1 RFAAR
6 LVPWQHQGEQVTMS
20 LDPQASYLITGGV
33 GALGLQTAQ
42 QLVAD
47 GARRLVLSSRR
58 TELSAAQQQA
68 VMELEAAGATVAVVG
83 ADVGEADAVQRL
95 LAHCNALGPLR
106 GIVHAAGMIDDG
118 VLAAQTPTRLA
129 GVMRPKAE
137 GAWHLHRLTTGYE
150 LDFFIGFSSLAS
162 AIGSSGQSNYAAA
175 NGFLDGL
182 LHARRAQGLTGQSIN
197 WGPWS
202 AIGLAA
208 HLTATMQRQGIGM
221 ISPAQG
227 RAIFCYLM
235 RQATAHVAVLPLN
248 PAPPAPLVPTAPLRN
263 ELVQLPDA
271 ERLSHLIRWLQ
282 REVSR
287 VLLLDRPE
295 RVELEQPLFD
305 MGMDSLMAVDLRRIL
320 SVDLKLSLHATLI
333 FEYPTIRSLASWLL
347 GQLRLSLGETNEA
360 TENPPDVRV
369 MAQPEAFVLP
379 EAIDDATDA
388 ELLAFIDQEFG
399 EVL

>member
-6 LVPWQHQGEQVTMS
+6 LVPWQHQGEQVTIS
-20 LDPQASYLITGGV
+20 LDPQASYLITGGL

-68 VMELEAAGATVAVVG
+68 IAQLEAAGAMVAVVG
-83 ADVGEADAVQRL
+83 ADVAEADAVQYL
-95 LAHCNALGPLR
+95 LDRCAALGPLR
-106 GIVHAAGMIDDG
+106 GIVHAAGMTDDG

-235 RQATAHVAVLPLN
+235 RHATAHVAVLPLAHPRHTSTVM
-248 PAPPAPLVPTAPLRN
+248 PASRRNLYQDYSTLAP
-263 ELVQLPDA
+263 A
-271 ERLSHLIRWLQ
+271 ERHAFMLNYITQQLMTIGGFTSNQLDHDQ
-282 REVSR
+282 N
-287 VLLLDRPE
+287 LLNI
-295 RVELEQPLFD
+295 
-305 MGMDSLMAVDLRRIL
+305 GIDSLMAIELRNRINQTFAL
-320 SVDLKLSLHATLI
+320 TLPISLLLQEISLSLLAQHIVETLASTSVDHTANSDAAPQNDLPPLHAT
-333 FEYPTIRSLASWLL
+333 EGGDADAGYTIAE
-347 GQLRLSLGETNEA
+347 GE
-360 TENPPDVRV
+360 
-369 MAQPEAFVLP
+369 
-379 EAIDDATDA
+379 I
-388 ELLAFIDQEFG
+388 
-399 EVL
+399 